1 MKGSLGNNAIGA
13 DRVSVDS
20 LVGLAIALRSIA
32 SGGGVGGRD
41 MMNVSGVLLLV
52 LYGRV
57 DEFGLKNDE
66 ERVCIPLRSEVMRF
80 QPF

>member
-1 MKGSLGNNAIGA
+1 MEGSLENNAIGA

-32 SGGGVGGRD
+32 SVGGVGGRN

-52 LYGRV
+52 LYMVG
-57 DEFGLKNDE
+57 
-66 ERVCIPLRSEVMRF
+66 
-80 QPF
+80 